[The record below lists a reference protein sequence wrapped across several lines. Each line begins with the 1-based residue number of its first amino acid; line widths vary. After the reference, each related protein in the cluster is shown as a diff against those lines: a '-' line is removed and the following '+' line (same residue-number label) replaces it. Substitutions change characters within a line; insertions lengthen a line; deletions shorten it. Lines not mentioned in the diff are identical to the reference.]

1 MVLVVFWS
9 WWSWCSGVRGVLVLV
24 FVVFWCISQRGDYH
38 VELSGPIICFSAHM
52 CRRLFFPSHVS
63 MIDDLERSRR
73 WRRFFFLRF
82 ERCRL

>member
-1 MVLVVFWS
+1 MIFWLLSGLINGVVVAVVFW
-9 WWSWCSGVRGVLVLV
+9 WCWPCFGPGGPGVRV

-52 CRRLFFPSHVS
+52 CRRLFFSSHVS

-73 WRRFFFLRF
+73 
-82 ERCRL
+82 